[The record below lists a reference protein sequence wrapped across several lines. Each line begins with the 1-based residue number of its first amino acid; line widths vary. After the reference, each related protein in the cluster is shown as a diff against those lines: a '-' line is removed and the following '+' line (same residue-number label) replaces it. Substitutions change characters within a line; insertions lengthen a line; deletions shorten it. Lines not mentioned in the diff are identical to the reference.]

1 MPKVVP
7 EYKEEAKSRILDA
20 ANRVFAE
27 KGYHEATM
35 DDIAKRLGV
44 SKGAIYLYFSSKED
58 LFEAMVKTA
67 PQAFKEILY
76 SSFGDEADPVQSAT
90 QFFDKMLKL
99 SASNPGLSFEI
110 LSEAS
115 RNPTLK
121 RILKQ
126 NHAEYEE
133 VLTSFLAEGQKRRF
147 VGDSLDIRPLANALI
162 ALWNGLETLLVSG
175 LTIEEARNAWLEAL
189 KAIFMNQHASHR
201 GPSPQSFSTSYPIL
215 TLQRKTDSR
224 LRGSLS
230 SSLVES
236 RR

>member
-7 EYKEEAKSRILDA
+7 EYKEEAKSRILEA
-20 ANRVFAE
+20 ANKVFAE

-58 LFEAMVKTA
+58 LFEAMCKTA
-67 PQAFKEILY
+67 PQAFKEILL
-76 SSFGDEADPVQSAT
+76 SSFGNEANPIQSAT

-115 RNPTLK
+115 RNPSLK

-126 NHAEYEE
+126 NHEEYEK
-133 VLTSFLAEGQKRRF
+133 VLTSFLAEGRKMRI
-147 VGDSLDIRPLANALI
+147 VGDTLQLRPLANALI

-175 LTIEEARNAWLEAL
+175 LPIDEARRAWLEAL
-189 KAIFMNQHASHR
+189 KAIFMNQHGTHPNPLIR
-201 GPSPQSFSTSYPIL
+201 PSRSVL
-215 TLQRKTDSR
+215 KT
-224 LRGSLS
+224 G
-230 SSLVES
+230 
-236 RR
+236 

>member
-20 ANRVFAE
+20 ASRVFAE

-58 LFEAMVKTA
+58 LFEAMCKTA
-67 PQAFKEILY
+67 PQAFKEILF
-76 SSFGDEADPVQSAT
+76 SSFGDEANPIQSAT
-90 QFFDKMLKL
+90 QFFDRMLKL

-115 RNPTLK
+115 RNPNLR
-121 RILKQ
+121 RILRQ
-126 NHAEYEE
+126 NHEEYER
-133 VLTSFLAEGQKRRF
+133 VLTGFLSEGRKRKI
-147 VGDSLDIRPLANALI
+147 VGDNLNIRPLANALI

-175 LTIEEARNAWLEAL
+175 LQTDEARQAWLEAL
-189 KAIFMNQHASHR
+189 KAIFMNQLPAGR
-201 GPSPQSFSTSYPIL
+201 NPSIRTTRSFS
-215 TLQRKTDSR
+215 KT
-224 LRGSLS
+224 
-230 SSLVES
+230 E
-236 RR
+236 

>member
-7 EYKEEAKSRILDA
+7 EYKEEAKSRILDV
-20 ANRVFAE
+20 ANKVFAK

-35 DDIAKRLGV
+35 DDIARRLGV

-58 LFEAMVKTA
+58 LFEAMCKTA

-76 SSFGDEADPVQSAT
+76 SSFGDEANPIQSAT

-115 RNPTLK
+115 RNPGLK
-121 RILKQ
+121 RILRQ
-126 NHAEYEE
+126 NHEEYER
-133 VLTSFLAEGQKRRF
+133 VLTGFLAEGRKRKI
-147 VGDSLDIRPLANALI
+147 VGDNLDIRPLANALI

-175 LTIEEARNAWLEAL
+175 LPIDEARRAWLEAL
-189 KAIFMNQHASHR
+189 KAIFMNQQ
-201 GPSPQSFSTSYPIL
+201 GTNPNPSIRPLRSVSK
-215 TLQRKTDSR
+215 TL
-224 LRGSLS
+224 
-230 SSLVES
+230 
-236 RR
+236 

>member
-7 EYKEEAKSRILDA
+7 EYKEEAKNRILES
-20 ANRVFAE
+20 ANKVFAE

-44 SKGAIYLYFSSKED
+44 SKGAIYLYFPSKED
-58 LFEAMVKTA
+58 LFEAMCKTA
-67 PQAFKEILY
+67 PQAFKEILF
-76 SSFGDEADPVQSAT
+76 SSFRDEANPVERAT
-90 QFFDKMLKL
+90 HFFDKMLKL

-133 VLTSFLAEGQKRRF
+133 VLTGFLAEGRKRGI
-147 VGDSLDIRPLANALI
+147 VGDNLDIRPLANSLI

-175 LTIEEARNAWLEAL
+175 LSVDEARRAWLEAL
-189 KAIFMNQHASHR
+189 KAIFMNQHTADHN
-201 GPSPQSFSTSYPIL
+201 PSVRP
-215 TLQRKTDSR
+215 SR
-224 LRGSLS
+224 SVSKIG
-230 SSLVES
+230 
-236 RR
+236 

>member
-7 EYKEEAKSRILDA
+7 EYKEEAKNRILEA

-58 LFEAMVKTA
+58 LFEAMCKTA
-67 PQAFKEILY
+67 PQAFKAILY
-76 SSFGDEADPVQSAT
+76 SSFGDEANPIQSAT

-115 RNPTLK
+115 RNPGLK
-121 RILKQ
+121 RILRQ
-126 NHAEYEE
+126 NHEEYER
-133 VLTSFLAEGQKRRF
+133 VLTGFLAEGRKRKI
-147 VGDSLDIRPLANALI
+147 VGDNLDIRPHANALI

-175 LTIEEARNAWLEAL
+175 LPIDEARRAWLEAL
-189 KAIFMNQHASHR
+189 KAIFMNQQGAHR
-201 GPSPQSFSTSYPIL
+201 KSYVRPSPD
-215 TLQRKTDSR
+215 DSKAA
-224 LRGSLS
+224 
-230 SSLVES
+230 
-236 RR
+236 

>member
-7 EYKEEAKSRILDA
+7 EYKEEARGRILDA
-20 ANRVFAE
+20 ANKVFAE

-44 SKGAIYLYFSSKED
+44 SKGAIYLYFSGKED
-58 LFEAMVKTA
+58 LFEAMCKTA
-67 PQAFKEILY
+67 PQAFKEILF
-76 SSFGDEADPVQSAT
+76 SSFGDEANPIQSAT

-115 RNPTLK
+115 RNPSLK

-126 NHAEYEE
+126 NHEEYER
-133 VLTSFLAEGQKRRF
+133 VLTSFLAEGRRRKI
-147 VGDSLDIRPLANALI
+147 VGDNLDIRPLANALI

-175 LTIEEARNAWLEAL
+175 LPIVEARRAWLEAL
-189 KAIFMNQHASHR
+189 KAIFMNQHGTH
-201 GPSPQSFSTSYPIL
+201 G
-215 TLQRKTDSR
+215 
-224 LRGSLS
+224 
-230 SSLVES
+230 
-236 RR
+236 

>member
-7 EYKEEAKSRILDA
+7 EYKEEARSRILDA
-20 ANRVFAE
+20 ANKVFAE
-27 KGYHEATM
+27 RGYHEATM
-35 DDIAKRLGV
+35 EDIAKRLGV

-90 QFFDKMLKL
+90 EFFDKMLKL

-147 VGDSLDIRPLANALI
+147 VGDNLDIRPLANSLI

-175 LTIEEARNAWLEAL
+175 LTVEEARRAWLEAL

-201 GPSPQSFSTSYPIL
+201 
-215 TLQRKTDSR
+215 
-224 LRGSLS
+224 S
-230 SSLVES
+230 SSAQSS
-236 RR
+236 RSVARTG

>member
-7 EYKEEAKSRILDA
+7 EYKEEAKSRILEA
-20 ANRVFAE
+20 ANKVFAE

-44 SKGAIYLYFSSKED
+44 SKGAIYLYFPSKED
-58 LFEAMVKTA
+58 LFEAMCKTA

-76 SSFGDEADPVQSAT
+76 SSFSTDTNPVQSAT

-99 SASNPGLSFEI
+99 SASNPGLGFEI

-126 NHAEYEE
+126 NHSEYEE
-133 VLTSFLAEGQKRRF
+133 VLTGFLAEGRKRRI
-147 VGDSLDIRPLANALI
+147 VADNLDIHSLANSLI

-175 LTIEEARNAWLEAL
+175 LPVDDARRAWLEAL
-189 KAIFMNQHASHR
+189 KAIFMNQR
-201 GPSPQSFSTSYPIL
+201 TTRDDLPIRPSRPIS
-215 TLQRKTDSR
+215 KM
-224 LRGSLS
+224 G
-230 SSLVES
+230 
-236 RR
+236 

>member
-20 ANRVFAE
+20 ANKVFAE

-44 SKGAIYLYFSSKED
+44 SKGAIYLYFSGKED
-58 LFEAMVKTA
+58 LFEAMCKTA

-76 SSFGDEADPVQSAT
+76 SSFGTEANPIQSAT
-90 QFFDKMLKL
+90 EFFDKMLKL

-133 VLTSFLAEGQKRRF
+133 VLTGFLEEGRKRRI
-147 VGDSLDIRPLANALI
+147 VGDNLDLRPLANSLI

-175 LTIEEARNAWLEAL
+175 LSVNEARRAWLEAL
-189 KAIFMNQHASHR
+189 KAIFMNQHKANNNPPVR
-201 GPSPQSFSTSYPIL
+201 PSRSVS
-215 TLQRKTDSR
+215 KT
-224 LRGSLS
+224 
-230 SSLVES
+230 E
-236 RR
+236 

>member
-7 EYKEEAKSRILDA
+7 EYKEEAKSRILEA
-20 ANRVFAE
+20 ANKVFAE

-44 SKGAIYLYFSSKED
+44 SKGAIYLYFASKED
-58 LFEAMVKTA
+58 LFEAMCKTA

-76 SSFGDEADPVQSAT
+76 SSFSTDTNPVQSAT

-121 RILKQ
+121 RILRQ

-133 VLTSFLAEGQKRRF
+133 VLTGFLAEGRKRRI
-147 VGDSLDIRPLANALI
+147 VADNLDIHSLANSLI

-175 LTIEEARNAWLEAL
+175 LPVDDARQAWLEAL
-189 KAIFMNQHASHR
+189 KAIFMNQNADHN
-201 GPSPQSFSTSYPIL
+201 PSNRPSRSVS
-215 TLQRKTDSR
+215 KTP
-224 LRGSLS
+224 
-230 SSLVES
+230 
-236 RR
+236 

>member
-7 EYKEEAKSRILDA
+7 EYKEEAKSRILEA
-20 ANRVFAE
+20 ANKVFAE

-44 SKGAIYLYFSSKED
+44 SKGAIYLYFPSKED
-58 LFEAMVKTA
+58 LFEAMCKTA

-76 SSFGDEADPVQSAT
+76 SSFSADANPVQSAT

-121 RILKQ
+121 RILRQ

-133 VLTSFLAEGQKRRF
+133 VLTGFLAEGRKRRI
-147 VGDSLDIRPLANALI
+147 VADNLDIHSLANSLI

-175 LTIEEARNAWLEAL
+175 LPVDDARRAWLEAL
-189 KAIFMNQHASHR
+189 KAIFMNQHAAEHSLMIR
-201 GPSPQSFSTSYPIL
+201 
-215 TLQRKTDSR
+215 RSR
-224 LRGSLS
+224 PVSK
-230 SSLVES
+230 VA
-236 RR
+236 

>member
-1 MPKVVP
+1 
-7 EYKEEAKSRILDA
+7 
-20 ANRVFAE
+20 
-27 KGYHEATM
+27 
-35 DDIAKRLGV
+35 
-44 SKGAIYLYFSSKED
+44 
-58 LFEAMVKTA
+58 MVKTA

-76 SSFGDEADPVQSAT
+76 SSFGDEANPVESAT

-133 VLTSFLAEGQKRRF
+133 VLTSFLAEGQNRRF
-147 VGDSLDIRPLANALI
+147 VGDNLDIRPLANSLI

-175 LTIEEARNAWLEAL
+175 LTIEEARSAWLEAL
-189 KAIFMNQHASHR
+189 KAIFMNQAAAHGNPSVQASR
-201 GPSPQSFSTSYPIL
+201 SVPKPQIGKRSSPTSVRSY
-215 TLQRKTDSR
+215 RR
-224 LRGSLS
+224 L
-230 SSLVES
+230 
-236 RR
+236 

>member
-7 EYKEEAKSRILDA
+7 EYKEEAKNRILEA
-20 ANRVFAE
+20 ANKVFAE

-58 LFEAMVKTA
+58 LFEAMCKTA
-67 PQAFKEILY
+67 PQAFKEILL
-76 SSFGDEADPVQSAT
+76 SSFGNEANPIQSAT

-115 RNPTLK
+115 RNSSLR

-126 NHAEYEE
+126 NHEEYER
-133 VLTSFLAEGQKRRF
+133 VLTGFLDEGRKRKI
-147 VGDSLDIRPLANALI
+147 VGDNLDIRPLANALI

-175 LTIEEARNAWLEAL
+175 LPIDEARRAWLEAL
-189 KAIFMNQHASHR
+189 KAIFMNQHGTHPN
-201 GPSPQSFSTSYPIL
+201 PSIRPSRSVS
-215 TLQRKTDSR
+215 KTA
-224 LRGSLS
+224 
-230 SSLVES
+230 
-236 RR
+236 

>member
-44 SKGAIYLYFSSKED
+44 SKGAIYIYFPSKED
-58 LFEAMVKTA
+58 LFEAMCKTA

-90 QFFDKMLKL
+90 EFFDKMLKL

-115 RNPTLK
+115 RNPSLK

-126 NHAEYEE
+126 NHAEYEQ
-133 VLTSFLAEGQKRRF
+133 VLTNFLAEGRKRRI
-147 VGDSLDIRPLANALI
+147 VGDNLDLRPLANSLI

-175 LTIEEARNAWLEAL
+175 LTIEEARRAWLEAM
-189 KAIFMNQHASHR
+189 KAIFMNQHKAAR
-201 GPSPQSFSTSYPIL
+201 N
-215 TLQRKTDSR
+215 
-224 LRGSLS
+224 S
-230 SSLVES
+230 S
-236 RR
+236 

>member
-20 ANRVFAE
+20 ANKVFAE

-58 LFEAMVKTA
+58 LFEAMCKTA
-67 PQAFKEILY
+67 PQAFKEILF
-76 SSFGDEADPVQSAT
+76 SSFGDETNPIQSAT

-110 LSEAS
+110 LAEAS
-115 RNPTLK
+115 RNPSLK

-126 NHAEYEE
+126 NHEEYER
-133 VLTSFLAEGQKRRF
+133 VLTSFLAEGRKRKI
-147 VGDSLDIRPLANALI
+147 VGDNLDIRPLANALI

-175 LTIEEARNAWLEAL
+175 LPIDEARRAWLEAL
-189 KAIFMNQHASHR
+189 KAIFMMQQGGLR
-201 GPSPQSFSTSYPIL
+201 KPSVHS
-215 TLQRKTDSR
+215 SR
-224 LRGSLS
+224 DNSKAA
-230 SSLVES
+230 
-236 RR
+236 

>member
-7 EYKEEAKSRILDA
+7 EYREEAKSRILEA
-20 ANRVFAE
+20 ANKVFAE
-27 KGYHEATM
+27 RGYHEATM

-58 LFEAMVKTA
+58 LFEAMCKTA

-76 SSFGDEADPVQSAT
+76 SSFRDEANPVQSAT

-115 RNPTLK
+115 RSPSLK

-126 NHAEYEE
+126 NHEEYEK
-133 VLTSFLAEGQKRRF
+133 VLTSFLAEGRKMRI
-147 VGDSLDIRPLANALI
+147 VGDTMELRPLANALI

-175 LTIEEARNAWLEAL
+175 LPIDEARRAWLEAL
-189 KAIFMNQHASHR
+189 KAIFMNQHGTHPN
-201 GPSPQSFSTSYPIL
+201 PSIRPSRSVS
-215 TLQRKTDSR
+215 KT
-224 LRGSLS
+224 G
-230 SSLVES
+230 
-236 RR
+236 

>member
-7 EYKEEAKSRILDA
+7 EYKEEARSRILDA
-20 ANRVFAE
+20 ANKVFAE

-126 NHAEYEE
+126 NHEEYEE

-189 KAIFMNQHASHR
+189 KAIFMNQHASHS
-201 GPSPQSFSTSYPIL
+201 GPSPQS
-215 TLQRKTDSR
+215 SR
-224 LRGSLS
+224 SVARTG
-230 SSLVES
+230 
-236 RR
+236 

>member
-7 EYKEEAKSRILDA
+7 EYKEEAKSRILDV
-20 ANRVFAE
+20 ANKVFAK

-35 DDIAKRLGV
+35 DDIARRLGV

-58 LFEAMVKTA
+58 LFEAMCKTA

-76 SSFGDEADPVQSAT
+76 SSFGDEANPIQSAT

-115 RNPTLK
+115 RNPGLK
-121 RILKQ
+121 RILRQ
-126 NHAEYEE
+126 NHEEYER
-133 VLTSFLAEGQKRRF
+133 VLTGFLAEGRKRKI
-147 VGDSLDIRPLANALI
+147 VGDNLDTRPLANALI

-175 LTIEEARNAWLEAL
+175 LPIDEARRAWLEAL
-189 KAIFMNQHASHR
+189 KAIFMNQQ
-201 GPSPQSFSTSYPIL
+201 GTNPNPSIRPLRSVSK
-215 TLQRKTDSR
+215 TL
-224 LRGSLS
+224 
-230 SSLVES
+230 
-236 RR
+236 

>member
-20 ANRVFAE
+20 ANKVFAE
-27 KGYHEATM
+27 NGYHEATM

-76 SSFGDEADPVQSAT
+76 SSFGDEENPIQSAT

-115 RNPTLK
+115 RNPSLK

-126 NHAEYEE
+126 NHEEYER
-133 VLTSFLAEGQKRRF
+133 VLTSFLVEGRKR
-147 VGDSLDIRPLANALI
+147 GIMGNNLDIPPLANALI
-162 ALWNGLETLLVSG
+162 ALWNGLETLLVTG
-175 LTIEEARNAWLEAL
+175 LPVDDAKRAWLEAL
-189 KAIFMNQHASHR
+189 KAIFMNQHGTHGKSPVR
-201 GPSPQSFSTSYPIL
+201 PSRS
-215 TLQRKTDSR
+215 DSKDA
-224 LRGSLS
+224 
-230 SSLVES
+230 
-236 RR
+236 

>member
-20 ANRVFAE
+20 ANKVFAE
-27 KGYHEATM
+27 RGYHEATM

-58 LFEAMVKTA
+58 LFEEMCRTA
-67 PQAFKEILY
+67 PQAFKEILF
-76 SSFGDEADPVQSAT
+76 SSFRDEGNPIQSAT

-110 LSEAS
+110 ISEAS
-115 RNPTLK
+115 RNPSLK

-126 NHAEYEE
+126 NHEEYER
-133 VLTSFLAEGQKRRF
+133 VLTSFLAEGRKRKI
-147 VGDSLDIRPLANALI
+147 VGDNLDIRPLANALI

-175 LTIEEARNAWLEAL
+175 LPVDEARRAWLEAL
-189 KAIFMNQHASHR
+189 KAIFMNQ
-201 GPSPQSFSTSYPIL
+201 Q
-215 TLQRKTDSR
+215 
-224 LRGSLS
+224 
-230 SSLVES
+230 
-236 RR
+236 

>member
-20 ANRVFAE
+20 ANKVFAE

-35 DDIAKRLGV
+35 DDIARRLGV

-58 LFEAMVKTA
+58 LFEAMCKTA

-76 SSFGDEADPVQSAT
+76 SSFGDEANPIQSAT

-115 RNPTLK
+115 RNPGLK
-121 RILKQ
+121 RILRQ
-126 NHAEYEE
+126 NHEEYER
-133 VLTSFLAEGQKRRF
+133 VLTVFLAEGRKRKI
-147 VGDSLDIRPLANALI
+147 VGDNLDIRPLANALI

-175 LTIEEARNAWLEAL
+175 LPIDEARRAWLETL
-189 KAIFMNQHASHR
+189 KAIFMMQQR
-201 GPSPQSFSTSYPIL
+201 GLRKPSVHS
-215 TLQRKTDSR
+215 SR
-224 LRGSLS
+224 DNSKAA
-230 SSLVES
+230 
-236 RR
+236 

>member
-7 EYKEEAKSRILDA
+7 EYKEEARSRILDA
-20 ANRVFAE
+20 ANRVFTE

-35 DDIAKRLGV
+35 EDIAKRLGV

-126 NHAEYEE
+126 NHEEYEE
-133 VLTSFLAEGQKRRF
+133 VLTSFLAEGRKRGI
-147 VGDSLDIRPLANALI
+147 VGDNLDIHPLVNALI
-162 ALWNGLETLLVSG
+162 ALWNGLESLLVSG
-175 LTIEEARNAWLEAL
+175 LSIDEARRAWIEAM
-189 KAIFMNQHASHR
+189 KAIFMNEHTTDHNLSNR
-201 GPSPQSFSTSYPIL
+201 PSRSVSKI
-215 TLQRKTDSR
+215 R
-224 LRGSLS
+224 
-230 SSLVES
+230 
-236 RR
+236 

>member
-7 EYKEEAKSRILDA
+7 EYKEEARSRILDS
-20 ANRVFAE
+20 ANKVFAE

-58 LFEAMVKTA
+58 LFKAMCKTA

-76 SSFGDEADPVQSAT
+76 SSFRDEGNPIQSAT
-90 QFFDKMLKL
+90 KFFDKMLKL

-121 RILKQ
+121 RILER
-126 NHAEYEE
+126 NHAEYKE
-133 VLTSFLAEGQKRRF
+133 VLTSFLAEGRKRKI
-147 VGDSLDIRPLANALI
+147 VGENLNIRPLANALI

-175 LTIEEARNAWLEAL
+175 LPIDEARRAWLEAM
-189 KAIFMNQHASHR
+189 KAIFMNQHGVAR
-201 GPSPQSFSTSYPIL
+201 DLEIQPSRSLP
-215 TLQRKTDSR
+215 KT
-224 LRGSLS
+224 G
-230 SSLVES
+230 
-236 RR
+236 

>member
-7 EYKEEAKSRILDA
+7 EYKEEAKNRILEA
-20 ANRVFAE
+20 ANKVFAE

-58 LFEAMVKTA
+58 LFEAMCKTA
-67 PQAFKEILY
+67 PQAFKEILL
-76 SSFGDEADPVQSAT
+76 SSFGNDANPIQSAT

-115 RNPTLK
+115 RNPSLR

-126 NHAEYEE
+126 NHEEYER
-133 VLTSFLAEGQKRRF
+133 VLTGFLDEARKRKI
-147 VGDSLDIRPLANALI
+147 VGDNLDIRPLANALI

-175 LTIEEARNAWLEAL
+175 LPIDEARRAWLEAL
-189 KAIFMNQHASHR
+189 KGIFMMQQR
-201 GPSPQSFSTSYPIL
+201 GLRRPSVHS
-215 TLQRKTDSR
+215 SR
-224 LRGSLS
+224 DNSKAA
-230 SSLVES
+230 
-236 RR
+236 

>member
-7 EYKEEAKSRILDA
+7 EYKEEAKSRILEA
-20 ANRVFAE
+20 ANKVFAE

-44 SKGAIYLYFSSKED
+44 SKGAIYLYFPSKED
-58 LFEAMVKTA
+58 LFEAMCKTA

-76 SSFGDEADPVQSAT
+76 SSFSTETDPVRSAT

-126 NHAEYEE
+126 NHTEYEE
-133 VLTSFLAEGQKRRF
+133 VLTGFLAEGRKRSF
-147 VGDSLDIRPLANALI
+147 VGNNLDIRPLANALI

-175 LTIEEARNAWLEAL
+175 LPVDEARRAWLEAM
-189 KAIFMNQHASHR
+189 KAIFMNQHQADRNSP
-201 GPSPQSFSTSYPIL
+201 GQPSRSVS
-215 TLQRKTDSR
+215 KE
-224 LRGSLS
+224 
-230 SSLVES
+230 V
-236 RR
+236 

>member
-7 EYKEEAKSRILDA
+7 EYKEEAKNRILEA

-44 SKGAIYLYFSSKED
+44 SKGAIYLYFSGKED
-58 LFEAMVKTA
+58 LFEAMCKTA
-67 PQAFKEILY
+67 PQAFKEILL
-76 SSFGDEADPVQSAT
+76 SSFGNEANPIQSAT

-115 RNPTLK
+115 RNPSLR

-126 NHAEYEE
+126 NHDEYER
-133 VLTSFLAEGQKRRF
+133 VLTGFLDEGRKRKI
-147 VGDSLDIRPLANALI
+147 VGDNLDIRPLANALI

-175 LTIEEARNAWLEAL
+175 LPIDEARRAWLEAL
-189 KAIFMNQHASHR
+189 KAIFMNQHGTHPN
-201 GPSPQSFSTSYPIL
+201 PSIRPSRSVS
-215 TLQRKTDSR
+215 KTA
-224 LRGSLS
+224 
-230 SSLVES
+230 
-236 RR
+236 

>member
-7 EYKEEAKSRILDA
+7 EYKEEAKSRILDV
-20 ANRVFAE
+20 ANKVFAE

-58 LFEAMVKTA
+58 LFEAMCKTA

-76 SSFGDEADPVQSAT
+76 SSFGDEANPIQSAT

-115 RNPTLK
+115 RNPGLK
-121 RILKQ
+121 RILRQ
-126 NHAEYEE
+126 NHEEYER
-133 VLTSFLAEGQKRRF
+133 VLTGFLAEGRKRKI
-147 VGDSLDIRPLANALI
+147 VGDNLDIRPLANALI

-175 LTIEEARNAWLEAL
+175 LPIDEARRAWLEAL
-189 KAIFMNQHASHR
+189 KAIFMNQQ
-201 GPSPQSFSTSYPIL
+201 GTNPNPSIRPLRSVSK
-215 TLQRKTDSR
+215 TL
-224 LRGSLS
+224 
-230 SSLVES
+230 
-236 RR
+236 

>member
-1 MPKVVP
+1 VP
-7 EYKEEAKSRILDA
+7 EYKEEARSRILDA
-20 ANRVFAE
+20 AYKLFAE

-147 VGDSLDIRPLANALI
+147 VRDNLDIRPLANALI

-201 GPSPQSFSTSYPIL
+201 GPSPQP
-215 TLQRKTDSR
+215 SR
-224 LRGSLS
+224 SVARTG
-230 SSLVES
+230 
-236 RR
+236 

>member
-7 EYKEEAKSRILDA
+7 EYKEEAKSRILEA
-20 ANRVFAE
+20 ANKVFAE
-27 KGYHEATM
+27 RGYHEATM
-35 DDIAKRLGV
+35 DDIAKHLGV
-44 SKGAIYLYFSSKED
+44 SKGAIYLYFPSKED
-58 LFEAMVKTA
+58 LFEAMCKTA
-67 PQAFKEILY
+67 PQAFKEILF
-76 SSFGDEADPVQSAT
+76 SSFRDEANPVESAT

-133 VLTSFLAEGQKRRF
+133 VLTGFLAEGRKR
-147 VGDSLDIRPLANALI
+147 GIIGNNLDIRPLANSLI

-175 LTIEEARNAWLEAL
+175 LSVDEARRAWLEAL
-189 KAIFMNQHASHR
+189 KAIFMNQHTGSNDSSVR
-201 GPSPQSFSTSYPIL
+201 PSRSVSKI
-215 TLQRKTDSR
+215 
-224 LRGSLS
+224 
-230 SSLVES
+230 E
-236 RR
+236 

>member
-7 EYKEEAKSRILDA
+7 EYKEEAKSRILEA
-20 ANRVFAE
+20 ANKVFAE
-27 KGYHEATM
+27 RGYHESTM

-58 LFEAMVKTA
+58 LFEAMCKTA

-76 SSFGDEADPVQSAT
+76 SSFGDGANPVQSAT

-110 LSEAS
+110 LAEAS
-115 RNPTLK
+115 RNPSLK

-126 NHAEYEE
+126 NHEEYER
-133 VLTSFLAEGQKRRF
+133 VLTGFLAEGRKRKI
-147 VGDSLDIRPLANALI
+147 VGENLDIRPLANALI

-175 LTIEEARNAWLEAL
+175 LPIDEARQAWLEAL
-189 KAIFMNQHASHR
+189 KAIFMNQHGAHR
-201 GPSPQSFSTSYPIL
+201 KPSFQP
-215 TLQRKTDSR
+215 SR
-224 LRGSLS
+224 DGSKAA
-230 SSLVES
+230 
-236 RR
+236 